1 MMRKQTLQQ
10 LQHKIKSLD
19 ELKVLR
25 DLWAREGKTL
35 VFTNG
40 VFDLIHRGHVE
51 YLAQARDL
59 GDILVVGLN
68 SDHSVKRIKGPTR
81 PIQPQED
88 RALILAAFQFV
99 DYITIFHEDTPIHV
113 ITTLV
118 PDVLV
123 KGGDY
128 TIDTVVGH
136 DIVEEHGG
144 KTVILPFVK
153 DKSSTSIIERIL
165 KTQGTASKTTEGNT

>member
-1 MMRKQTLQQ
+1 MKTSEQLQQ
-10 LQHKIKSLD
+10 LHHKIKSLE

-25 DLWAREGKTL
+25 DLWAREGKTV

-51 YLAQARDL
+51 YLARARDL
-59 GDILVVGLN
+59 GDLLVIGLN
-68 SDHSVKRIKGPTR
+68 SDSSVQKIKGPSR
-81 PIQPQED
+81 PIQTQDD

-99 DYITIFHEDTPIHV
+99 DYITIFEEETPIHV
-113 ITTLV
+113 ITTLI

-144 KTVILPFVK
+144 RTVILPFVK
-153 DKSSTSIIERIL
+153 GKSSTGIIERIL
-165 KTQGTASKTTEGNT
+165 GKQQTTEGKA

>member
-1 MMRKQTLQQ
+1 MIQNPKTLQ
-10 LQHKIKSLD
+10 HIANKIKSLE

-25 DLWAREGKTL
+25 DLWAREGKTV

-59 GDILVVGLN
+59 GNVLIVGLN
-68 SDHSVKRIKGPTR
+68 SDHSVKKIKGPAR
-81 PIQPQED
+81 PIQPETD
-88 RALILAAFQFV
+88 RALILSAFQFV
-99 DYITIFHEDTPIHV
+99 DYITIFNEETPIRL
-113 ITTLV
+113 ITTLI

-128 TIDTVVGH
+128 TIETVVGH
-136 DIVEEHGG
+136 EIVEEHGG
-144 KTVILPFVK
+144 QTVIIPFVK
-153 DKSSTSIIERIL
+153 GKSSTSIIERIL
-165 KTQGTASKTTEGNT
+165 TTAREGSQ